1 MEFKDLLEKHKE
13 MQALAKKEE
22 EAIEALQRKIA
33 WHERK
38 QRKIEESGSF
48 WATVIYP
55 LCEEICRRKNFKYY
69 QIYGPFGMD
78 AQFSLYFS
86 NEGGETLGKTRIP
99 ITEVPTWSIELAWEK
114 ESESG
119 LRYWTGERNGQYQEM
134 SIGWLNGFDK
144 VFKPLPANIDEI
156 IELLEFDSRKEDE

>member
-1 MEFKDLLEKHKE
+1 MEFKDLLAKRDE
-13 MQALAKKEE
+13 MQKLIKKEE
-22 EAIEALQRKIA
+22 EAIIALQKKIA

-38 QRKIEESGSF
+38 QRKLENEGSDF
-48 WATVIYP
+48 ATIIYP

-69 QIYGPFGMD
+69 DIYGPFGMD

-86 NEGGETLGKTRIP
+86 NEGGETFGKTRIP
-99 ITEVPTWSIELAWEK
+99 ITSVPTWSIELAWQN

-119 LRYWTGERNGQYQEM
+119 FRYWTGERNGQYQEM

-144 VFKPLPANIDEI
+144 VFKPLPSNIDEI
-156 IELLEFDSRKEDE
+156 IKLLEFSDDKEDK

>member
-13 MQALAKKEE
+13 MQTLIEKEK

-33 WHERK
+33 WHEKK
-38 QRKIEESGSF
+38 QRKLEESGSF
-48 WATVIYP
+48 FKTVIYP

-69 QIYGPFGMD
+69 EIYGPFGMD
-78 AQFSLYFS
+78 EQFSLYFS
-86 NEGGETLGKTRIP
+86 NDGGVALGETTIP
-99 ITEVPTWSIELAWEK
+99 ITKVPTWSITLAREK

-119 LRYWTGERNGQYQEM
+119 LRYWTGERDGQYQRM

-156 IELLEFDSRKEDE
+156 IELLEFNEGKEDE

>member
-1 MEFKDLLEKHKE
+1 MEFKDLLTKHKE

-22 EAIEALQRKIA
+22 EAIEALQKKIA

-38 QRKIEESGSF
+38 QRRLEESGSF

-69 QIYGPFGMD
+69 EIYGPFGMD

-86 NEGGETLGKTRIP
+86 NDGGVALGETTIP
-99 ITEVPTWSIELAWEK
+99 ITKVPTWSITLAWEK
-114 ESESG
+114 ESESR
-119 LRYWTGERNGQYQEM
+119 LRYWTGERKDGYEKG
-134 SIGWLNGFDK
+134 SIGELNGFDK
-144 VFKPLPANIDEI
+144 IFKPLPANIDEI
-156 IELLEFDSRKEDE
+156 IELLKFSDGKEDE

>member
-13 MQALAKKEE
+13 MQTLAEKEKE
-22 EAIEALQRKIA
+22 SIEALQRKIA
-33 WHERK
+33 WHEKK
-38 QRKIEESGSF
+38 QRKLEESGSF
-48 WATVIYP
+48 FKTVIYP

-69 QIYGPFGMD
+69 EIYGPFGMD

-86 NEGGETLGKTRIP
+86 NEGGVTLGETTIP
-99 ITEVPTWSIELAWEK
+99 ITKVPTWSITLAREK

-119 LRYWTGERNGQYQEM
+119 LRYWTGERDGQYQRM

-144 VFKPLPANIDEI
+144 IFKPLPDDIDEI
-156 IELLEFDSRKEDE
+156 IKLLEFNEGKEDE